1 MLKGVGQSAG
11 FCDKG
16 CGNGDGDGDG
26 DGELVVV
33 G

>member
-26 DGELVVV
+26 ELVVV